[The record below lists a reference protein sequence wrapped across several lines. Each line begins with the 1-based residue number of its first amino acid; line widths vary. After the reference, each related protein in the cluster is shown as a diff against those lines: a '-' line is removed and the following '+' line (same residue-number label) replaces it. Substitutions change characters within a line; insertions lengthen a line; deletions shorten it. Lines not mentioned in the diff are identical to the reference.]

1 MKTRIKLPKMG
12 ETVDE
17 VVVLEWSVK
26 VGDTVKAGD
35 PLMQVETDKVD
46 AELPSPVD
54 GVVLELLVAE
64 DDDVTVGTVVCIIET

>member
-12 ETVDE
+12 DTVDE

-26 VGDTVKAGD
+26 VGDTVKVGD
-35 PLMQVETDKVD
+35 PLMRVETDKVD

-64 DDDVTVGTVVCIIET
+64 DDDVTVGTVVCTIET